1 MTDTFIPYLAVALF
15 VISNAII
22 FYSFKT
28 PSDNDSYFIG
38 GRNADWRYIALSIG
52 ATGFWANSVFF
63 ITKFSNTGGVASG
76 IIFAFSMVIPVFLMG
91 IAGYYV
97 ASHSDYKKFY
107 NMDDYVKAKTGSRYL
122 AGIFAFIYVL
132 ATIYTLTANVT
143 ALGVIA
149 EFFPAMNYTIATA
162 IIIAT
167 IALYTM
173 RGGFKATVRTD
184 ILQLFFLLMG
194 GLITGL
200 LVTNNMSSLSEVIA
214 KVGETKPFQFITTT
228 NIRDIFLTLLIIIS
242 SSAFC
247 DNGLYQ
253 RVFAL
258 GNRKNVLKAFG
269 VGCTLYLIAVL
280 GFGILAWAA
289 IANGVE
295 DKTIYGLME
304 NVKNNGGAILL
315 VMFVT
320 GLLSVSA
327 STMDSSLHSVGSII
341 GSKFKDNDK
350 QRTVAKIAIASFCVI
365 AYALVQLKIDL
376 WILLVTFGAVR
387 LSLVVPTVYIILNK
401 IDLEWRVIASSIA
414 LSLITN
420 IFLQTQGLLNFYVIA
435 SSAAAP
441 LLILIP
447 YKLYQIQNRKNK

>member
-1 MTDTFIPYLAVALF
+1 MIDNYIPYLAVALF
-15 VISNAII
+15 VIANAII

-28 PSDNDSYFIG
+28 PSDNDTYFIG
-38 GRNADWRYIALSIG
+38 GRNADWRYIALSVA

-63 ITKFSNTGGVASG
+63 ITKFSNIGGIASS
-76 IIFAFSMVIPVFLMG
+76 IIFAFSMVIPVVLMS

-97 ASHSDYKKFY
+97 AAHSDYKKFY
-107 NMDDYVKAKTGSRYL
+107 NMDDYVSVKTGSKQL
-122 AGIFAFIYVL
+122 GGIFAFIYAL
-132 ATIYTLTANVT
+132 ATIYTLTSNVT

-149 EFFPAMNYTIATA
+149 EFFPSMNYTIATA
-162 IIIAT
+162 LIIGT
-167 IALYTM
+167 TCVYTM
-173 RGGFKATVRTD
+173 MGGFKATVRTD
-184 ILQLFFLLMG
+184 ILQLVFLLTG
-194 GLITGL
+194 GLVTGL
-200 LVTNNMSSLSEVIA
+200 LVTNNMSSLSEVIQQ
-214 KVGETKPFQFITTT
+214 VNQTKPFAFFTTT

-242 SSAFC
+242 SSALC

-289 IANGVE
+289 MAGGVKSQ
-295 DKTIYGLME
+295 DIYGLME
-304 NVKNNGGAILL
+304 NIQNNGGAILL
-315 VMFVT
+315 VMFIT

-341 GSKFKDNDK
+341 ASKFKNEK
-350 QRTVAKIAIASFCVI
+350 IQRTVAKISIVSFCVI

-387 LSLVVPTVYIILNK
+387 LSLVVPTVYIIVNK
-401 IDLEWRVIASSIA
+401 IDLEWKVIAGSIA
-414 LSLITN
+414 LSLLTN
-420 IFLQTQGLLNFYVIA
+420 VFLQTQDISKFYVIA
-435 SSAAAP
+435 MSAAAP
-441 LLILIP
+441 LLVLIP
-447 YKLYQIQNRKNK
+447 YKVYRIQSRK